1 MKVAGHRDTYIGNTV
16 GLNKTI
22 GIILRGI
29 QPLIANLP
37 TPPSHGEG
45 FHYATLPPFK
55 CALAEKTASHGSTW
69 ESEPSKKRGDQVAH
83 MFAQFLAGRDNGEQ
97 HDQLYKVLRDG
108 LPLTMYKTTRKVSVL
123 LVVVP
128 SIRVMFY
135 TILLLFS

>member
-1 MKVAGHRDTYIGNTV
+1 
-16 GLNKTI
+16 
-22 GIILRGI
+22 
-29 QPLIANLP
+29 
-37 TPPSHGEG
+37 
-45 FHYATLPPFK
+45 
-55 CALAEKTASHGSTW
+55 
-69 ESEPSKKRGDQVAH
+69 

-128 SIRVMFY
+128 SVRVMFY